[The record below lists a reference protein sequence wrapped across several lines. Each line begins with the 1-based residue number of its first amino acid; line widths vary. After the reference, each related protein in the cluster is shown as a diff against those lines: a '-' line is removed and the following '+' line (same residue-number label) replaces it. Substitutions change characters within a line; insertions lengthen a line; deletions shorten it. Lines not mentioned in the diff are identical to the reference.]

1 MVLKTPT
8 GDVRLDANRQAIGTT
23 FVTEVVKDSQ
33 GNLFNKVNRK
43 VDNVEQTLG
52 MSQGRVQDRFAR
64 RARLPV
70 NWTPPV
76 AAAPLPPRGATPAA
90 RQSRFRGVRSMR
102 VVRGVGDATAAR
114 RGRPHPRGGRC
125 RGASALASNDA
136 LRLDGVTRAFGAL
149 RAVDEVSLSVA
160 AGQKYAILG
169 SNGAGKT
176 TLFNAITGDFP
187 PTAGRIYF
195 FGEDI
200 TELPP
205 HERIRKG
212 LRRTYQSSLLFRD
225 LTVRDNLFLAVRGV
239 SNGRFAFR
247 RAGAGHASSVATQD
261 LLERARLTHLADELV
276 ANLAHG
282 QQRQLE
288 IGMALAGAPRLILFD
303 EPAAGLS
310 PAERRELVALL
321 RSLPEHMSF
330 VLIEHDLDIALS
342 VTERVTVM
350 HNGRVLKTGTPGEI
364 ENDAQVQ
371 AIYMG
376 SKH

>member
-1 MVLKTPT
+1 MASITSFRTALPRSSVGAGPIAGT
-8 GDVRLDANRQAIGTT
+8 G
-23 FVTEVVKDSQ
+23 SQ
-33 GNLFNKVNRK
+33 L
-43 VDNVEQTLG
+43 L
-52 MSQGRVQDRFAR
+52 S
-64 RARLPV
+64 
-70 NWTPPV
+70 
-76 AAAPLPPRGATPAA
+76 
-90 RQSRFRGVRSMR
+90 
-102 VVRGVGDATAAR
+102 GDALTLSR
-114 RGRPHPRGGRC
+114 
-125 RGASALASNDA
+125 
-136 LRLDGVTRAFGAL
+136 VTRAFGAL
-149 RAVDEVSLSVA
+149 RAVDDVSLNVA

-187 PTAGRIYF
+187 PTAGRIHF

-212 LRRTYQSSLLFRD
+212 LRRTYQSSLLFRE

-239 SNGRFAFR
+239 ANGRFSFL
-247 RAGAGHASSVATQD
+247 RARAGHASTVATND
-261 LLERARLTHLADELV
+261 LLERTRLSHIADERV

-321 RSLPEHMSF
+321 RSLPAHMSF
-330 VLIEHDLDIALS
+330 VLIEHDLDIALR
-342 VTERVTVM
+342 VVERVTVM
-350 HNGRVLKTGTPGEI
+350 HNGRELKTGSPDEI

-376 SKH
+376 NKH

>member
-1 MVLKTPT
+1 M
-8 GDVRLDANRQAIGTT
+8 AS
-23 FVTEVVKDSQ
+23 VTQLRPAS
-33 GNLFNKVNRK
+33 
-43 VDNVEQTLG
+43 T
-52 MSQGRVQDRFAR
+52 
-64 RARLPV
+64 
-70 NWTPPV
+70 
-76 AAAPLPPRGATPAA
+76 AAAPMRAAGGA
-90 RQSRFRGVRSMR
+90 R
-102 VVRGVGDATAAR
+102 
-114 RGRPHPRGGRC
+114 
-125 RGASALASNDA
+125 ALASNDA
-136 LRLDGVTRAFGAL
+136 LVLEGVTRQFGAL
-149 RAVDEVSLSVA
+149 RAVDDVSIAVA
-160 AGQKYAILG
+160 AGQKYAVLG

-176 TLFNAITGDFP
+176 TLFNTITGDFP
-187 PTAGRIYF
+187 PTAGRITF

-200 TELPP
+200 TALPP

-239 SNGRFAFR
+239 ASGRYSLW
-247 RAGAGHASSVATQD
+247 RAGANHASTAATND
-261 LLERARLTHLADELV
+261 LLERARLSHIADERV

-321 RSLPEHMSF
+321 TSLPAHMSY
-330 VLIEHDLDIALS
+330 VLIEHDLDIALK
-342 VTERVTVM
+342 VVERVTVM
-350 HNGRVLKTGTPGEI
+350 HNGRVLRHGTPDEI

-376 SKH
+376 GKH

>member
-1 MVLKTPT
+1 MASVTQL
-8 GDVRLDANRQAIGTT
+8 RRGT
-23 FVTEVVKDSQ
+23 
-33 GNLFNKVNRK
+33 
-43 VDNVEQTLG
+43 
-52 MSQGRVQDRFAR
+52 
-64 RARLPV
+64 
-70 NWTPPV
+70 
-76 AAAPLPPRGATPAA
+76 AATQRGAA
-90 RQSRFRGVRSMR
+90 V
-102 VVRGVGDATAAR
+102 
-114 RGRPHPRGGRC
+114 PRT
-125 RGASALASNDA
+125 SALASNDA

-149 RAVDEVSLSVA
+149 RAVDEVSLTVA

-187 PTAGRIYF
+187 PSAGRIYF

-212 LRRTYQSSLLFRD
+212 LRRTYQSSLLFRE
-225 LTVRDNLFLAVRGV
+225 LSVRDNLFLAVRGV
-239 SNGRFAFR
+239 SSGRFGLR
-247 RAGAGHASSVATQD
+247 RARADHASNVATQD
-261 LLERARLTHLADELV
+261 LLERARLSHLADELV

-342 VTERVTVM
+342 VVERVTVM
-350 HNGRVLKTGTPGEI
+350 HNGRVLKTGTPAEI

>member
-1 MVLKTPT
+1 LNS
-8 GDVRLDANRQAIGTT
+8 VRQRIFQVASVTDIG
-23 FVTEVVKDSQ
+23 
-33 GNLFNKVNRK
+33 
-43 VDNVEQTLG
+43 
-52 MSQGRVQDRFAR
+52 
-64 RARLPV
+64 RARTAQDARPR
-70 NWTPPV
+70 
-76 AAAPLPPRGATPAA
+76 AAAA
-90 RQSRFRGVRSMR
+90 VRS
-102 VVRGVGDATAAR
+102 VN
-114 RGRPHPRGGRC
+114 
-125 RGASALASNDA
+125 ALASNDA
-136 LRLDGVTRAFGAL
+136 LVLTGVTRAFGAL
-149 RAVDEVSLSVA
+149 RAVDDVSLSVA
-160 AGQKYAILG
+160 AGQKYAVLG

-176 TLFNAITGDFP
+176 TLFNTVTGDYP
-187 PTAGRIYF
+187 PTAGRIQF

-239 SNGRFAFR
+239 ASGRFSLWR
-247 RAGAGHASSVATQD
+247 PRWSHASIVATND
-261 LLERARLTHLADELV
+261 LLERARLSHIADERV

-321 RSLPEHMSF
+321 TSLPAHMSF
-330 VLIEHDLDIALS
+330 VLIEHDLDIALK
-342 VTERVTVM
+342 VVERVTVM
-350 HNGRVLKTGTPGEI
+350 HNGRVLRHGTPDEI

-376 SKH
+376 SGRH

>member
-1 MVLKTPT
+1 MASVTQL
-8 GDVRLDANRQAIGTT
+8 RRGTAAP
-23 FVTEVVKDSQ
+23 Q
-33 GNLFNKVNRK
+33 RG
-43 VDNVEQTLG
+43 
-52 MSQGRVQDRFAR
+52 
-64 RARLPV
+64 
-70 NWTPPV
+70 
-76 AAAPLPPRGATPAA
+76 AAAPR
-90 RQSRFRGVRSMR
+90 
-102 VVRGVGDATAAR
+102 
-114 RGRPHPRGGRC
+114 
-125 RGASALASNDA
+125 ASALASNDA

-149 RAVDEVSLSVA
+149 RAVDEVTLSVA

-187 PTAGRIYF
+187 STAGRINF

-212 LRRTYQSSLLFRD
+212 LRRTYQSSLLFRE
-225 LTVRDNLFLAVRGV
+225 LSVRDNLFLAVRGV
-239 SNGRFAFR
+239 SSGRFAFL
-247 RAGAGHASSVATQD
+247 RARAGHASTVATQD
-261 LLERARLTHLADELV
+261 LLERARLSHIADELV

-350 HNGRVLKTGTPGEI
+350 HNGRVLKTGTPSEI

>member
-1 MVLKTPT
+1 VASVT
-8 GDVRLDANRQAIGTT
+8 DIG
-23 FVTEVVKDSQ
+23 
-33 GNLFNKVNRK
+33 
-43 VDNVEQTLG
+43 
-52 MSQGRVQDRFAR
+52 
-64 RARLPV
+64 RARTAHGPGAAQAV
-70 NWTPPV
+70 RRDGPRAPSTP
-76 AAAPLPPRGATPAA
+76 
-90 RQSRFRGVRSMR
+90 M
-102 VVRGVGDATAAR
+102 
-114 RGRPHPRGGRC
+114 
-125 RGASALASNDA
+125 ASNEA
-136 LRLDGVTRAFGAL
+136 LVLTGVTRAFGAL
-149 RAVDEVSLSVA
+149 RAVDDVSLSVA
-160 AGQKYAILG
+160 AGQKYAVLG

-176 TLFNAITGDFP
+176 TLFNTVTGDFP
-187 PTAGRIYF
+187 ATAGRIQF

-212 LRRTYQSSLLFRD
+212 MRRTYQSSLLFRD

-239 SNGRFAFR
+239 ASGRFSLWR
-247 RAGAGHASSVATQD
+247 PRTSHASIVATRE
-261 LLERARLTHLADELV
+261 LLERSRLSHIADERV

-321 RSLPEHMSF
+321 MSLPAHMSF
-330 VLIEHDLDIALS
+330 VLIEHDLDIALR

-350 HNGRVLKTGTPGEI
+350 HNGRVLRHGTPDEI

-376 SKH
+376 GKH